1 MSVNEAVKYK
11 LKLFAAV
18 SIGIFLFILF
28 FQPYGEIRFDYNNRI
43 LFVAGL
49 GGISYLFLSVFH
61 IFLPGIFPK
70 IFKSND
76 YQIKQNILTNSL
88 VCIFSSVA
96 FVFYI
101 HYVGGIDMS
110 IYLVFKIIL
119 TSIAPVAIAMVI
131 YENYILKQIAIAKEQ
146 KTGSE
151 TEKKSETPQPGET
164 SAMEK
169 VITFFSDNLSEKIEI
184 QLNKLILMK
193 SADNYVCL
201 FFKEN
206 ETIKKKLI
214 RNTLK
219 TLEKQLKKYQNY
231 IRCHRS
237 YIVNKTYI
245 DSIFNS
251 AKGYKLKMIDF
262 KEDIPVS
269 RQYLLQTKE
278 ALKTA

>member
-1 MSVNEAVKYK
+1 MSINEAVKYK

-18 SIGIFLFILF
+18 SIGLFLFILF
-28 FQPYGEIRFDYNNRI
+28 FQPYGEIGFDYNNRI
-43 LFVAGL
+43 LFIAGL
-49 GGISYLFLSVFH
+49 GGISYLFLSIFH
-61 IFLPGIFPK
+61 IFFPNIFPK
-70 IFKSND
+70 KFKSSD
-76 YQIKQNILTNSL
+76 YQIKQNILANSL
-88 VCIFSSVA
+88 VCTFSSVA

-101 HYVGGIDMS
+101 HYVGGLDIS

-131 YENYILKQIAIAKEQ
+131 YENYILKQITIAKEQ
-146 KTGSE
+146 KTEAE
-151 TEKKSETPQPGET
+151 TSPTNET

-169 VITFFSDNLSEKIEI
+169 VVTFFSDNLSEKIEI

-219 TLEKQLKKYQNY
+219 TLEKQLKKYHNY

-245 DSIFNS
+245 DTLINS

-262 KEDIPVS
+262 KDDIPVS

-278 ALKTA
+278 AINTI